1 MIDTVEMR
9 RIVRI
14 FDRTADSRENFA
26 RKYLQWSNG
35 DDRIELE
42 RMIGE
47 AQGFRDARD
56 ILDELCR
63 SVEG

>member
-1 MIDTVEMR
+1 M
-9 RIVRI
+9 
-14 FDRTADSRENFA
+14 FDSVFIRKTARMFECHADSREKFA
-26 RKYLQWSNG
+26 RKYLPLSTG

-47 AQGFRDARD
+47 AQGLRDARD